1 MKRCLL
7 TVLLVAILLN
17 ACTVLN
23 DKDIAS
29 VGKMKITADE
39 LYRYMPKANFE
50 ALSSEEKS
58 QKIESICKDY
68 MTRYYL
74 EEEGVFDS
82 GDVYWEIE
90 TYKIRELANGAYQK
104 LIIDKIINPT
114 SLQELYKKMQY
125 DLNVSHILI
134 GFNNEKNL
142 NARDRESAL
151 ALIKTIA
158 DSVDGTN
165 FEDFA
170 IKYSDDASVKRN
182 KGTLG
187 WSKAGHWVEAFENTA
202 YALKPGEISKPI
214 ETDFGFHIIKLNE
227 RREMNLEPYDDIEE
241 ELVDIAFDAWRY
253 KFIKR
258 EKEVLDSL
266 KTEYVISIDDSLL
279 NDFLERF
286 NRLSKN
292 VFYSEQFTAFDIMDI
307 FDDTLSLGSFGSDP
321 INKDWIVR
329 YLKLISIK
337 VPPRFTTTDS
347 FWGFIDQ
354 SSLGAMFYNTA
365 LNLKLDTSEEFRK
378 TFNVFLAKKSSG
390 LFDKLYVYEQI
401 NPRGIQL
408 KEFYDEYKDSLYTI
422 EARVQVKEVLLSDS
436 LEALDILKKIK
447 QGADISDLA
456 TQYSKRNIGKKSKGL
471 IPAFKKSQYGEMS
484 ETAFELK
491 DGEIAGPFKLGEYYS
506 VIQRVTY
513 IPEEHRPYDQ
523 IKYRILTDY
532 RNIHMAEK
540 RDEQDAMLKNKY
552 KVRINPSFQK

>member
-1 MKRCLL
+1 MKRFLL
-7 TVLLVAILLN
+7 SVLLVAILLN
-17 ACTVLN
+17 SCTMLN
-23 DKDIAS
+23 DRDIAS
-29 VGKMKITADE
+29 VGNKKISVDE
-39 LYRYMPKANFE
+39 LYRYMPKANFD
-50 ALSSEEKS
+50 ALTSEEKAE
-58 QKIESICKDY
+58 KIESICKDY
-68 MTRYYL
+68 MARYYL

-82 GDVYWEIE
+82 GDVYWEIQ

-104 LIIDKIINPT
+104 LIIDKIINPA
-114 SLQELYKKMQY
+114 SLKELYEKMRY

-142 NARDRESAL
+142 NERDRESAL
-151 ALIKTIA
+151 TLVNTIA
-158 DSVDGTN
+158 DSVNGTN
-165 FEDFA
+165 FEHFA
-170 IKYSDDASVKRN
+170 IKYSDDGSVGRN
-182 KGTLG
+182 NGTLG
-187 WSKAGHWVEAFENTA
+187 WAKAGHWVEPFENTA
-202 YALKPGEISKPI
+202 YTLKPGEISKPI

-227 RREMNLEPYDDIEE
+227 RREMNLEPYDQIEE

-266 KTEYVISIDDSLL
+266 KTEYVISINDSLL

-307 FDDTLSLGSFGSDP
+307 FDDTLSVGSFGKDP
-321 INKDWIVR
+321 IDKEWIIQ

-337 VPPRFTTTDS
+337 VPPRFTTSDS

-365 LNLKLDTSEEFRK
+365 LNHKLDKSEEFRK

-408 KEFYDEYKDSLYTI
+408 KEFYDQYKDSLYTI
-422 EARVQVKEVLLSDS
+422 EARVQVKEILLEDS
-436 LEALDILKKIK
+436 LEAVGILEKIK
-447 QGADISDLA
+447 KGADISALA
-456 TQYSKRNIGKKSKGL
+456 TQYSKRNIGKKSEGL
-471 IPAFKKSQYGEMS
+471 IPAFKRTQYGDMS
-484 ETAFELK
+484 ETAFEIQ

-506 VIQRVTY
+506 VIQRVNY

-523 IKYRILTDY
+523 IKYRIVTDY

-540 RDEQDAMLKNKY
+540 RSEQDAMLRNKY